1 MMELLK
7 SLATPVVW
15 ILVLTVLG
23 LILTRRLHKK
33 KLYKLGRCALYL
45 GMCILFFLSTKPL
58 SELLL
63 YSLERQYSVPSEE
76 VLSNLDIVIVLGGGM
91 YIPGGF
97 RTCSELSG
105 PAYSRLVNGVRVF
118 KQSSAEMLALSGG
131 SSEDCIESEA
141 EVMKALA
148 LELGVPEDRIII
160 EMNSHNTMENGAEL
174 AKLISSGKAK
184 RIGLVTSALHMPRSV
199 RVFHKLFPNDMVV
212 AFPVDH
218 LFSPRWGDLGSYIP
232 SSDTLRKSNCAIHEW
247 IGMVWYAI
255 RY

>member
-1 MMELLK
+1 
-7 SLATPVVW
+7 
-15 ILVLTVLG
+15 
-23 LILTRRLHKK
+23 
-33 KLYKLGRCALYL
+33 
-45 GMCILFFLSTKPL
+45 
-58 SELLL
+58 
-63 YSLERQYSVPSEE
+63 VPSEE

-131 SSEDCIESEA
+131 SSKDCIESEA

-160 EMNSHNTMENGAEL
+160 ETNSHNTMENGTEL
-174 AKLISSGKAK
+174 AKLLSSEKAG

-199 RVFHKLFPNDMVV
+199 KVFRQLFPSNRIV
-212 AFPVDH
+212 ALPVNH
-218 LFSPRWGDLGSYIP
+218 LFSPDWGDLRNYIP
-232 SSDTLRKSNCAIHEW
+232 SSNTLKKSNDAIHEW

>member
-7 SLATPVVW
+7 SFATPVVW
-15 ILVLTVLG
+15 ILALMVLG
-23 LILTRRLHKK
+23 LILTRRLPKK

-45 GMCILFFLSTKPL
+45 GVCILFFLSTKPL

-63 YSLERQYSVPSEE
+63 YSLECQYSVPSEE
-76 VLSNLDIVIVLGGGM
+76 VRSKLDIVIVLGGGM
-91 YIPGGF
+91 HIPGGF

-118 KQSSAEMLALSGG
+118 KQSNAEMLALSGG
-131 SSEDCIESEA
+131 GPDGVEIEA
-141 EVMKALA
+141 EVMKVLA
-148 LELGVPEDRIII
+148 LELGVPENRIVI
-160 EMNSHNTMENGAEL
+160 ETNSHNTMENGTGL
-174 AKLISSGKAK
+174 AKLLSSEKAR

-199 RVFHKLFPNDMVV
+199 RVFRELFPKDTIV
-212 AFPVDH
+212 AFPVNH
-218 LFSPRWGDLGSYIP
+218 LYSPNWSNLDSYVP
-232 SSDTLRKSNCAIHEW
+232 SYDTLKKSNNAIHEW